1 MNMKVRALPFSMMA
15 AGLLAA
21 SPALADGGVSFSG
34 FGTLGVTHSNS
45 NETDFRSSIIQPMGV
60 GMSKA
65 VSAGIDTKAGLQ
77 AVAGIGKDLT
87 ATVQVVVDRRF
98 DNTYSPRFEWANL
111 KYQVNQDLHVRAG
124 RVVAPVFMVSDY
136 RNVGFAQTMVRMPY
150 EVYGQN
156 PITHMDGLDVA
167 YKHALAGGTLGV
179 QVVAGRIK
187 EFTPA
192 AEVNGNG
199 QLLGLSYEKGASTF
213 RIGYLKDKVDA
224 EGNTLSAVDPL
235 NQAGIQFGH
244 LVGRP
249 GPVMPHHDVKM
260 KLLNLGYAY
269 DDGTWLAQ
277 GEFVDSRGGGTMV
290 EDTRS
295 WYLMGGYRVGKWTP
309 YVSYSR
315 VNSTEPPH
323 PAPAV
328 APFPALQPLADA
340 INTVDQQLRTLW
352 EQSTFTVG
360 TRYDFYKNMALKLQ
374 LDHIRKPGSVGTPNQ
389 GMFIMPGSFSTS
401 GTLAPAIT
409 KNVSVNLLTLTLDFV
424 F

>member
-1 MNMKVRALPFSMMA
+1 MSMKIRGLALTMA
-15 AGLLAA
+15 SAGLMAA
-21 SPALADGGVSFSG
+21 SPVLADGNVSFSG
-34 FGTLGVTHSNS
+34 FGTLGVTYSDNR
-45 NETDFRSSIIQPMGV
+45 ETDFRSSIIQPMGV
-60 GMSKA
+60 GMSKPL
-65 VSAGIDTKAGLQ
+65 SAGIDTKAGVQ
-77 AVAGIGKDLT
+77 AVAGIGKDMT
-87 ATVQVVVDRRF
+87 ATVQVVADRRF

-111 KYQVNQDLHVRAG
+111 KYQINKDLHVRAG

-167 YKHALAGGTLGV
+167 YKHDIAGGTLGV

-187 EFTPA
+187 EFTPT
-192 AEVNGNG
+192 AEVRGNG

-224 EGNTLSAVDPL
+224 EGDMLTALDPL
-235 NQAGIQFGH
+235 NQAAIQFGH

-249 GPVMPHHDVKM
+249 GPVMPHRDVEM

-269 DDGTWLAQ
+269 DNGTWLMQ
-277 GEFVDSRGGGTMV
+277 SEFVQSRGGGAMI

-295 WYLMGGYRVGKWTP
+295 WYLMGGYRLGKLTP
-309 YVSYSR
+309 YLSFSR
-315 VNSTEPPH
+315 VNSTELPH

-328 APFPALQPLADA
+328 SPFPALDPLAAA

-352 EQSTFTVG
+352 EQSTISVG
-360 TRYDFYKNMALKLQ
+360 ARYDFYKNVALKLQ

-389 GMFIMPGSFSTS
+389 GMLIMPGSFSTS

-409 KNVSVNLLTLTLDFV
+409 KNVNVNLLTLALDFV